1 MIQFINMSPQIDEDR
16 IKEWLISSALFY
28 SASVKKL
35 VYSFVSKEHMLSL
48 NLKYLNHNTHTDILT
63 FPYGTNKNIVAE
75 VYISTEQTFENAKI
89 FNQSIENE
97 TLRLISHGFLHC
109 LGFHDKTKALK
120 NKMSNEE
127 DKMINMFHVK
137 H

>member
-1 MIQFINMSPQIDEDR
+1 MSPQIDEDR
-16 IKEWLISSALFY
+16 IKEWLISSALVY

>member
-16 IKEWLISSALFY
+16 IKEWLISSALVY

>member
-16 IKEWLISSALFY
+16 IKEWLISSALAY
-28 SASVKKL
+28 SVSVKKL
-35 VYSFVSKEHMLSL
+35 VYSFVSTEHMLSL

>member
-16 IKEWLISSALFY
+16 IKEWLISSALAY
-28 SASVKKL
+28 SVSVKKL

-48 NLKYLNHNTHTDILT
+48 NFKYLNHNTHTDILT
-63 FPYGTNKNIVAE
+63 FPYGTNINIVAE
-75 VYISTEQTFENAKI
+75 IYISTEQTFENAKI
-89 FNQSIENE
+89 FNQSFENE

-109 LGFHDKTKALK
+109 LGFQDRTKVLK
-120 NKMSNEE
+120 NNMSNEE
-127 DKMINMFHVK
+127 DKMIKTFHVK